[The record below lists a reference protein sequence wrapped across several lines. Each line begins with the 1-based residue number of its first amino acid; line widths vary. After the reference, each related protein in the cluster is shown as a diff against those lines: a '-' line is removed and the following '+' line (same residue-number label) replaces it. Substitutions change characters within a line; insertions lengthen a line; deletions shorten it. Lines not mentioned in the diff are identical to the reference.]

1 MYINAKL
8 GDCGVSVS
16 ELHNGLEKLLS
27 LSKMVKIDFA
37 NIIIMTGK
45 QRVAIAVFS

>member
-8 GDCGVSVS
+8 TLGDCGASVS
-16 ELHNGLEKLLS
+16 ELHNGLENVLS

-37 NIIIMTGK
+37 NIM
-45 QRVAIAVFS
+45 